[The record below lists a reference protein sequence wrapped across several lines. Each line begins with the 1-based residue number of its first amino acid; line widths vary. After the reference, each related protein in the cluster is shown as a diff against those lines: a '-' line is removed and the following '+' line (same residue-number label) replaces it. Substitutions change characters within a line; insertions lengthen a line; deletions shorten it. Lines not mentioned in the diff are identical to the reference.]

1 MNTNVK
7 RFAAITLVAG
17 ASLFATLKSDEGFDP
32 VAVQP
37 VPGDR
42 WTYGHGETF
51 RPDGS
56 PVQKGDTITR
66 ARADTQLRMRV
77 ADQYE
82 AGVNRC
88 AGDLIVTQYEKDVLI
103 EIAYQNGVAAVC
115 SYSIIQKFRAG
126 QYAEGCAS
134 ILTIDKLK
142 GRHCSKPENRYRK
155 DGCKGLMNRRE
166 RQYRSCMGEPNGQKA
181 Q

>member
-1 MNTNVK
+1 MSPNVK
-7 RFAAITLVAG
+7 RVLAVTLVAG
-17 ASLFATLKSDEGFDP
+17 ASLITALKSDEGFSP

-56 PVQKGDTITR
+56 PVKQGDTITR
-66 ARADTQLRMRV
+66 ERADTLLRKRV
-77 ADQYE
+77 NDQYE

-88 AGDLIVTQYEKDVLI
+88 AGDILMTQYEKDVLI
-103 EIAYQNGVAAVC
+103 EIAYQNGVAGVC
-115 SYSIIQKFRAG
+115 SYSIIRKFRAG
-126 QYAEGCAS
+126 QYEEGCKS

-142 GRHCSKPENRYRK
+142 GRHCSRPENRYRK
-155 DGCKGLMNRRE
+155 DGCNGLMNRRE
-166 RQYRSCMGEPNGQKA
+166 RQYRSCMGTP
-181 Q
+181 